1 MISSGMFKIDEN
13 ILREIIKKYNI
24 EIAKKILWEMLNW
37 GGRLSI
43 HEYEY
48 WLKKLKELKNQ
59 KSF

>member
-24 EIAKKILWEMLNW
+24 ETAKKILWEMLNW

>member
-1 MISSGMFKIDEN
+1 MTSQSLFKIDQE
-13 ILREIIKKYNI
+13 ILEKVLREKGIGH
-24 EIAKKILWEMLNW
+24 AKKLLWEMLNW

>member
-1 MISSGMFKIDEN
+1 MISQGLFRIDES

-24 EIAKKILWEMLNW
+24 EVAKKILYELLNW

-48 WLKKLKELKNQ
+48 WLKKLKELENQ
-59 KSF
+59 KA

>member
-1 MISSGMFKIDEN
+1 MTSSGIFKIDEN